1 MNILKW
7 LRTAVLCAVL
17 HMLSV
22 VVASAQS
29 RVDSLRIDVE
39 LQDDGSATITE
50 IWPIDVS
57 NDISEWYLVAGNM
70 GRMTI
75 SGLGVKD
82 ETDRVYVNE
91 GEWDIDRSRAEKAGR
106 CGLVIKSDGYEICW
120 GVGSPG
126 PHVYT
131 LTYTL
136 TGLVKSYEEKDGF
149 NHMFVAR
156 DMGSSPESIVLTI
169 RRPGLSFTHENTSI
183 WAFGFIGEINLE
195 DGRIVARTDE
205 PFSKRS
211 AMIVLAGF
219 QKGIFHP
226 QLTESKTFEEV
237 RARAVEDSDYEENSD
252 REAMIIFAIVL
263 AVLGLLFCFAIYVVI
278 DTIIK
283 NKKRKK
289 SLLGGSMKDLPWS
302 RDIPC
307 DGDLRGAFNVLV
319 AFSGSKME
327 NQRHLVAAYITRLFY
342 RGAFEVVTDPKTL
355 KPALKVKS
363 FPPGEVEEEQE
374 SEDVRLERRMFGFI
388 KEAAGDDGIIQK
400 RELNRWSSKHGK
412 ILDKWMNDAR
422 DNSELET
429 LKAED
434 VRKVYGLRK
443 FLKDFTLIE
452 DRGVVEVGLWNNY
465 LIFASLYGI
474 AGQLYNDYRK
484 VCLEYF
490 SLVSVEGMSDVSTAT
505 VLMRDFADSASE
517 SISYSAYSY
526 SADRGSSGG
535 GGGRSSWGG
544 GGGFSGGGSGGGG
557 R

>member
-17 HMLSV
+17 PMLSV

-50 IWPIDVS
+50 IWPVDVS

-82 ETDRVYVNE
+82 ETGRVYVNE
-91 GEWDIDRSRAEKAGR
+91 GEWDINRSRAEKAGR
-106 CGLVIKSDGYEICW
+106 CGLVTKSDGYEICW

-474 AGQLYNDYRK
+474 AGQLYKDYRK
-484 VCLEYF
+484 VCPEYF

>member
-484 VCLEYF
+484 VCPEYF